1 LSLASRAFGSKGLKT
16 NIREIQATFKDY
28 TSGIIGL
35 GCTVVGAWYLI
46 YYSDQLDWSEDALLP
61 VWFSEVLVVGSAI
74 IFIGTILFFWRKA
87 KG

>member
-1 LSLASRAFGSKGLKT
+1 
-16 NIREIQATFKDY
+16 
-28 TSGIIGL
+28 L
-35 GCTVVGAWYLI
+35 GCTFVGAWYLI

-74 IFIGTILFFWRKA
+74 IFIGTILYFWRKA